1 MNTTTHR
8 RGLNH
13 PGTYRIKV
21 EGRLGER
28 WTEYFDGLTLT
39 VEQDSDGSTLTVLT
53 GPVVDQA
60 ALHGIL
66 NRIRDLG
73 LPLRSVDCITP

>member
-8 RGLNH
+8 LSLNQ
-13 PGTYRIKV
+13 PATYRIKV
-21 EGRLGER
+21 EGRLSEQWAEHFG
-28 WTEYFDGLTLT
+28 GLALT
-39 VEQDSDGSTLTVLT
+39 FEHEPDGSTLTVLT
-53 GPVVDQA
+53 GPIVDQA

-73 LPLRSVDCITP
+73 LPLRSVDCMAS